1 MIGRGWEVDVI
12 VGEKHRGRS
21 HRLWWL
27 IWVVILLIG
36 MGWPR
41 YAGAQSGTIHTVQ
54 PGENLFRIALRHGT
68 TVDAIMGANDLAN
81 HTIRVGQELVIPD
94 VEPME
99 DPESTAADITYV
111 VEEGD
116 TLSTIAWRYGL
127 AMQMLIEE
135 NGLASTHQ
143 LYPGQQLKLPGVQ
156 ATESE
161 PEAEPESDVEP
172 ETEPAAEDASE
183 TPETYTVRAGDTLFS
198 IARKFETDVSTL
210 SALNGISNPAHIYVG
225 QELRLSG
232 DVPALASAP
241 ASVTSGGWGG
251 GKRIVVD
258 ISEQHLYAY
267 QGDQLVYSFV
277 ASTGQAPTYTKTGE
291 FYVQSKIPNAYGSAW
306 NIWMPHW
313 LGIYWAGS
321 TENGIHALPILP
333 GGGTL
338 WAGYLGTP
346 VSYGCVVLG
355 TYEASQL
362 YQWAEIGTPVSIR
375 Y

>member
-1 MIGRGWEVDVI
+1 VPETEDKVRRRTLRHVR
-12 VGEKHRGRS
+12 EKG
-21 HRLWWL
+21 WL
-27 IWVVILLIG
+27 ICLIVLLITVG
-36 MGWPR
+36 LPGRAW
-41 YAGAQSGTIHTVQ
+41 AESGTDHTVQ
-54 PGENLFRIALRHGT
+54 AGENLFRIALRYDT
-68 TVDAIMGANDLAN
+68 TVDALMEANGLAN
-81 HTIRVGQELVIPD
+81 HTIHVGQELVIPD
-94 VEPME
+94 VEAME
-99 DPESTAADITYV
+99 SPESTAADLTYV
-111 VEEGD
+111 VEDGD

-127 AMQMLIEE
+127 TVQTLTEE
-135 NGLASTHQ
+135 NGLTSTHL
-143 LYPGQQLKLPGVQ
+143 LYSGQQLKIPGVEDT
-156 ATESE
+156 AAGSGPGPVEASE
-161 PEAEPESDVEP
+161 PPD
-172 ETEPAAEDASE
+172 
-183 TPETYTVRAGDTLFS
+183 TYTVRAGDTLFS
-198 IARKFETDVSTL
+198 IARKFESDVSTL
-210 SALNGISNPAHIYVG
+210 SRLNGLSNPAHIYVG

-232 DVPALASAP
+232 DVPAPAP
-241 ASVTSGGWGG
+241 ATSGGWGG

-267 QGDQLVYSFV
+267 EGGQLVYSFI

-333 GGGTL
+333 NGNTL

-355 TYEASQL
+355 SYEANLL

-375 Y
+375 H